1 MNYLQNAPL
10 FIGVAATVAMAP
22 VAAQAQTCANPS
34 QTPLTKARL
43 DQIATSQGI
52 SLSRVGVEFEEFAL
66 RTIRPGNP
74 VPQNKG
80 PNSFFPSP
88 LRQARTGIGN
98 VQPDGVVPLVVTII
112 PFLNP
117 QTYPRS
123 VFYESKAV
131 KYTLLPPSYEN
142 YQILGLLD
150 ALDSSPAHAAG
161 ENPAILFLT
170 TSDVRKISRKTLA
183 EANRRDIG
191 VWHSIGCEV
200 TPLSGDLQM
209 GEFALRNPSV
219 YFWNGRVP
227 TGYGGPGS
235 IGRL

>member
-1 MNYLQNAPL
+1 M
-10 FIGVAATVAMAP
+10 
-22 VAAQAQTCANPS
+22 
-34 QTPLTKARL
+34 
-43 DQIATSQGI
+43 
-52 SLSRVGVEFEEFAL
+52 
-66 RTIRPGNP
+66 
-74 VPQNKG
+74 
-80 PNSFFPSP
+80 
-88 LRQARTGIGN
+88 
-98 VQPDGVVPLVVTII
+98 
-112 PFLNP
+112 
-117 QTYPRS
+117 
-123 VFYESKAV
+123 
-131 KYTLLPPSYEN
+131 PPSYEN

-170 TSDVRKISRKTLA
+170 TSDVRKISKKTLA

>member
-1 MNYLQNAPL
+1 
-10 FIGVAATVAMAP
+10 
-22 VAAQAQTCANPS
+22 
-34 QTPLTKARL
+34 LTKARL

-52 SLSRVGVEFEEFAL
+52 SLSRVGVVFEEFAL
-66 RTIRPGNP
+66 NRIRPGNP

-80 PNSFFPSP
+80 TNSFFPSP
-88 LRQARTGIGN
+88 LRQARSGIAN
-98 VQPDGVVPLVVTII
+98 VQPDGVVPLVISII

-117 QTYPRS
+117 QTYPKS

-131 KYTLLPPSYEN
+131 KGTLLPPSYEK

-150 ALDSSPAHAAG
+150 ALDSSPARATG
-161 ENPAILFLT
+161 EKPAILFLT
-170 TSDVRKISRKTLA
+170 TSDVRTISSRTA
-183 EANRRDIG
+183 TEATRRDIG
-191 VWHSIGCEV
+191 VWHSIGCEI

-209 GEFALRNPSV
+209 GGFVLRNPSV
-219 YFWNGRVP
+219 YFWNGRIP